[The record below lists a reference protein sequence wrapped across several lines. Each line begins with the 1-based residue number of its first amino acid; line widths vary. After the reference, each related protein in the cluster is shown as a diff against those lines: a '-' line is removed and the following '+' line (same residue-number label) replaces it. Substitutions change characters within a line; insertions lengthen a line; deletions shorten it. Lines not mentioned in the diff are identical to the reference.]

1 MSTDARRKGVLIAVG
16 AVAAVTPDAMLLRWA
31 RTCGAT
37 AWQIAFFK
45 IRRELIDDGIDIN
58 VLIGDRHRLELP
70 HVATSH
76 HFDENPRVLIDQ
88 GHLAPAENDVERAL

>member
-1 MSTDARRKGVLIAVG
+1 MVDTRS
-16 AVAAVTPDAMLLRWA
+16 LL
-31 RTCGAT
+31 
-37 AWQIAFFK
+37 
-45 IRRELIDDGIDIN
+45 LIDDGIDIN
-58 VLIGDRHRLELP
+58 VLIGDRHRREQP

>member
-1 MSTDARRKGVLIAVG
+1 MVDTRS
-16 AVAAVTPDAMLLRWA
+16 LL
-31 RTCGAT
+31 
-37 AWQIAFFK
+37 
-45 IRRELIDDGIDIN
+45 LIDDGIDIN
-58 VLIGDRHRLELP
+58 VLIGDRHRLEQP